1 MEDRG
6 PARLDLC
13 SAIWENEV
21 LFELLFCTKCND
33 SIRVMKIE
41 YI

>member
-13 SAIWENEV
+13 SAIRESEV
-21 LFELLFCTKCND
+21 HFELLFCTKCND